1 MVKRRRYARKK
12 RSYKKKMY
20 KKRGF
25 KGGKLK
31 TNYDGTYYAKLHYEV
46 PLRFDNLYGYAHM
59 NLPWGLN
66 GASDNFNYYID
77 DNDEFN

>member
-25 KGGKLK
+25 KRGGKLK
-31 TNYDGTYYAKLHYEV
+31 TTYDGIYYAKLHYSLNMV
-46 PLRFDNLYGYAHM
+46 YDNLISAAHM
-59 NLPWGLN
+59 NIAWG
-66 GASDNFNYYID
+66 
-77 DNDEFN
+77 